1 MLNLQNKKLRILLI
15 WLFILSIFLI
25 LALINATDQYI
36 DNLLKQNDSKFLVE
50 FFWKL
55 TTWIPWFFLLP
66 LLYYLCQKLPVY
78 RYGIIKLILIHFPIS
93 LFITAIKVSL
103 YYFLSLPLRSYLVT
117 PTFFYKRMLEV
128 LIVNYLA
135 DYLIYWLFLILIY
148 AVDYYKKTRQKE
160 LQTQQLET
168 QLARAQL
175 QVLKMQLRPH
185 FLFNALHTISA
196 LVHKNADLAD
206 KMITRLSDLLRRT
219 LENTDSQL
227 VSLAEEIEF
236 VDNYLEIEMVR
247 FPNRLKVEKD
257 IQKET
262 LNKLVPNLII
272 QPLVENSIKYC
283 VAPYSRPGII
293 QIQAALKKNR
303 LSIQVIDNGPGI
315 KGTSSEVVR
324 KGIGLSNIQ
333 ERLKKLYGSDH
344 RFELINIPEGGL
356 IVNIEFPYSI
366 NL

>member
-1 MLNLQNKKLRILLI
+1 MVKLKAENLRIVVKWSIIFIIFIVIALLNAI
-15 WLFILSIFLI
+15 EQYLSFLLQKGNI
-25 LALINATDQYI
+25 
-36 DNLLKQNDSKFLVE
+36 SFLVE
-50 FFWKL
+50 FFWHL
-55 TTWIPWFFLLP
+55 SSWIPWFFLLP
-66 LLYYLCQKLPVY
+66 FLDYICRKLPIS
-78 RYGIIKLILIHFPIS
+78 RFGIIKLIVIHFPIGI
-93 LFITAIKVSL
+93 LITATSVSL
-103 YYFLSLPLRSYLVT
+103 YYFLSLPLRNYMIS
-117 PTFFYKRMLEV
+117 PKFFYERLFDV
-128 LIVNYLA
+128 VIVNYLT
-135 DYLIYWLFLILIY
+135 DYVLYWVFLISIY
-148 AVDYYKKTRQKE
+148 AIDYYKKTRQKE

-206 KMITRLSDLLRRT
+206 KMITRLSDLLRST

-227 VSLAEEIEF
+227 VSLADELEF

-257 IQKET
+257 IQNET
-262 LNKLVPNLII
+262 LNKLVPNLIL

-293 QIQAALKKNR
+293 QIRAAIKVNR
-303 LSIQVIDNGPGI
+303 LNIQVIDNGPGI
-315 KGTSSEVVR
+315 KGNPTEVVR

-333 ERLKKLYGSDH
+333 ERLKKLYGADH
-344 RFELINIPEGGL
+344 LFELINIPEGGL